1 MAALLDTGVLLAAI
15 AKNDDMHEV
24 CALAMDETPNVLLPD
39 VVLPEVAYMVMRDME
54 VSDLMPLLSAIASR
68 EIELVMTTPED
79 VGRAAEI
86 LKRYEDARV
95 DFVDCVIVAMAE
107 RLEITQIPTIDRRHF
122 SLFRPRHCERFELI
136 P

>member
-15 AKNDDMHEV
+15 AKNDAMHEV

-107 RLEITQIPTIDRRHF
+107 RLEITQILTIDRRHF

>member
-15 AKNDDMHEV
+15 AKNDAMHEV

-54 VSDLMPLLSAIASR
+54 VSDLMPLLSAIATR

-107 RLEITQIPTIDRRHF
+107 RLEITQILTIDRRHF